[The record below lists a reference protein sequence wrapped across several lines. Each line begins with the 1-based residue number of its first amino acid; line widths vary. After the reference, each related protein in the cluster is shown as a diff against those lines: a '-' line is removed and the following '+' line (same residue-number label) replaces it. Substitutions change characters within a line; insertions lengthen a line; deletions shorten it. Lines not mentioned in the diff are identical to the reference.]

1 MKHKSQ
7 ARYPAP
13 AEVVLRMFTDKAF
26 HTGKLD
32 AMGLKNYQVLDHVFD
47 GQDFRIRIQRKVPM
61 QAPAV
66 VKKFVG
72 AESTVVNE
80 ERWNLKSRTGR
91 VLVEPV
97 GMPIEMSCQT
107 SLRDQGDGC
116 VVDFEWTINA
126 RVPLVGGALE
136 KFVVGD
142 LEKRAGEETALAVRM
157 LERYR

>member
-7 ARYPAP
+7 ARYPAS

-32 AMGLKNYQVLDHVFD
+32 AMGLKNYQVLDHAFD
-47 GQDFRIRIQRKVPM
+47 GKDFRIKIQRKVPM

-72 AESTVVNE
+72 AESTVINE
-80 ERWNLKSRTGR
+80 ERWNLKTRTGR

-97 GMPIEMSCQT
+97 GMPLEMSC
-107 SLRDQGDGC
+107 
-116 VVDFEWTINA
+116 
-126 RVPLVGGALE
+126 
-136 KFVVGD
+136 
-142 LEKRAGEETALAVRM
+142 
-157 LERYR
+157 